1 MSESLHAIALA
12 WPDERQGSISSLTPL
27 VPAIENS
34 NPDIPATS
42 APAKLATSPTLNH
55 TTIQE
60 DETQINTEI
69 DAPENTTIRN
79 GHKGHEPED
88 TNEVSEKK
96 IKTKFNISRRRP
108 QSAGFSSTK
117 VQKDA
122 NKENDVINGT
132 DENKPGTYHK
142 GENTN
147 KVLFKKNNKSEISRQ
162 RPRSAY
168 SGKMVQNGIHG
179 GATVNQ
185 PDDTVQGQQLIRAWS
200 NPMMFDRPSTIYSHM
215 TRGNVASSMYVHH
228 ARHANLRYLFLLFIF
243 IGIKIVEEGSF
254 FMTRGYW
261 LLDRA
266 KTFLG

>member
-1 MSESLHAIALA
+1 MSMSESLHAIALA

-228 ARHANLRYLFLLFIF
+228 ARHANFRYIFLFIHLY
-243 IGIKIVEEGSF
+243 
-254 FMTRGYW
+254 RY
-261 LLDRA
+261 RNC
-266 KTFLG
+266 